1 LAWRCDYYFCVIS
14 TVINMSASCAP
25 NRDHPTNHPVPNHAT
40 MSREPSCDEKL
51 GYSVVRTGDTMMAL
65 ATAAL
70 SMASSEGNGN
80 NEEVRDWNWKNS
92 SKEKAALAA
101 NETNASS
108 DVSMHHD
115 DRLGEELGVQCLHLL
130 KFSRSIHDLAK
141 AEVPTAET
149 QRMASGGI
157 PSAYVPIIPPIDDA
171 SMASGR
177 LHRPGGAQEQRAAAT
192 RMRVIHKARSTST
205 RRVKKGRGWEC
216 SHEGCTSHAK
226 KGGVCVKHGAKI
238 TRKNCSREGCT
249 KLAARGGVCIRHGAT
264 VPKCSHEGCTNHAK
278 KGGVCVRHGANVSR
292 KFCSHEGCTN
302 RAKKGGVCARHGATR
317 TLNEVGQEAES
328 NDGCNR

>member
-1 LAWRCDYYFCVIS
+1 
-14 TVINMSASCAP
+14 MSASCAP

-192 RMRVIHKARSTST
+192 RMASSTKHALLLLAASKRAEDGNAATKDARAMPKRVVYASSMGLRSLEKTAVAKDVPNLLREVESAFDT
-205 RRVKKGRGWEC
+205 GPPSQNVAMRVVPTMQRRVESALGMGRMCLENSVVMRDVPTGRRRVG
-216 SHEGCTSHAK
+216 SVQGM
-226 KGGVCVKHGAKI
+226 GQHGHSMK
-238 TRKNCSREGCT
+238 
-249 KLAARGGVCIRHGAT
+249 
-264 VPKCSHEGCTNHAK
+264 
-278 KGGVCVRHGANVSR
+278 
-292 KFCSHEGCTN
+292 
-302 RAKKGGVCARHGATR
+302 
-317 TLNEVGQEAES
+317 
-328 NDGCNR
+328 